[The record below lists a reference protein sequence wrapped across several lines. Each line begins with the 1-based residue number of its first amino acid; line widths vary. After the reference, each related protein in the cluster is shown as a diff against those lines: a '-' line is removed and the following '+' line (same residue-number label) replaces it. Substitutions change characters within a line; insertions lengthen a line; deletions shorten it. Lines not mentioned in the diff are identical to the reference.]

1 MVILRNLGL
10 SFIFGLLGILVMVIG
25 YLIFDKI
32 IPLDFNKELENKN
45 TAVAIVVAGLLIGI
59 AIIVSSAVSG

>member
-25 YLIFDKI
+25 YLIFDKV